1 MSDFRA
7 RDADRDRAVAHIEAA
22 FAGGQIGA
30 ADRELRVTRARSAET
45 LDELEALTRDL
56 RVSTAPDV
64 VRRVPAAVAGSAPVS
79 TRRPGRLVAAVG
91 VLGAVVALLGVGV
104 ASLVLVAGSGS
115 DSPDSSISTVEVPV
129 PSGEAAAEEPG
140 VARFEMTSGQVRRF
154 LRAHA
159 REFGTRE
166 AFEVVLNPARVSVG
180 VPVRGPR
187 PRVAGWTYDGTWRQ
201 GAEVTAVVGSA
212 EKVDLGTI
220 DVGRLFAN
228 IATATKVLRVP
239 KGELT
244 HVVVRRR
251 AGESAA
257 ANIYVGNA
265 FSESGYLSTMP
276 SGEEIRRY
284 PYES

>member
-7 RDADRDRAVAHIEAA
+7 RDADRDRAFAHIEAA

-64 VRRVPAAVAGSAPVS
+64 VRLVPVAGSAPVS
-79 TRRPGRLVAAVG
+79 THRPGRLVAAVG

-154 LRAHA
+154 LRAYA
-159 REFGTRE
+159 REFGARE
-166 AFEVVLNPARVSVG
+166 AFEVVFYPARVSVG

-187 PRVAGWTYDGTWRQ
+187 PRVAGCTYDGTWRQ

-251 AGESAA
+251 AGEPAA
-257 ANIYVGNA
+257 VNIYVGNA
-265 FSESGYLSTMP
+265 FSESGYLSTTP

>member
-64 VRRVPAAVAGSAPVS
+64 VRLVPAAAAGSAPVS

-91 VLGAVVALLGVGV
+91 VLGAVVALLGAGV

-251 AGESAA
+251 AGEPAA
-257 ANIYVGNA
+257 VNIYVGNA
-265 FSESGYLSTMP
+265 FSESGYLSTTP